1 MSTSRSWQVR
11 RGDDFG
17 MAIGEIR
24 RSRGLTQREVAAD
37 IQVQRTYLAAIEG
50 GRSSRVLEHM
60 LRALRWM
67 GATVTITW
75 TIDDEVEADG

>member
-1 MSTSRSWQVR
+1 MSTTRSWRVR
-11 RGDDFG
+11 RGDDLG

-24 RSRGLTQREVAAD
+24 RSRRLTQRELAAD
-37 IQVQRTYLAAIEG
+37 IQVQRAYLAAIEG

-60 LRALRWM
+60 LRALRAM

-75 TIDDEVEADG
+75 TIDDEAGAGG